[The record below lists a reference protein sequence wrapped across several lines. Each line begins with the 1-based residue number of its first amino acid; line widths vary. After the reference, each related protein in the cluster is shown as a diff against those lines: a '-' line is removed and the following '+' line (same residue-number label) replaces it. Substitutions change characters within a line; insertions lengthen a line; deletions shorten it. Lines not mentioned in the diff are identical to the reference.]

1 MEMRPKPSSSSSF
14 RSDNK
19 GEEGILCSANFLNF
33 SRVERRVQEEK
44 LKHHTEVGEEDGRRR
59 KPSLP

>member
-33 SRVERRVQEEK
+33 SRVEK
-44 LKHHTEVGEEDGRRR
+44 LGGRGGFRRR
-59 KPSLP
+59 NSNIIRR